1 MRAVWTEREITPKM
15 MKRTE
20 WVIHF
25 VVVKERELVMNLSAS
40 WTVIECRFV
49 EIDRELKVSL
59 GSFPIRILNEL
70 RIPRTHEAIAASKSA
85 TNKDQYPDTNQTHF
99 F

>member
-15 MKRTE
+15 MQRTK

-40 WTVIECRFV
+40 WTVIECGFV
-49 EIDRELKVSL
+49 EVDRALKVSL
-59 GSFPIRILNEL
+59 G
-70 RIPRTHEAIAASKSA
+70 
-85 TNKDQYPDTNQTHF
+85 
-99 F
+99 